1 MSSKEKNHHQT
12 QITLS
17 FTDQIHK
24 KVLYIAIIQS
34 QCKFKHAIFFTYQ
47 FVLNSLIKSVAC
59 TML

>member
-1 MSSKEKNHHQT
+1 MLN
-12 QITLS
+12 I
-17 FTDQIHK
+17 TDQIHK